1 MTLHWHCIVK
11 VYFYFLSHFIS
22 FNVCLAA
29 ELFLVERNVSLF
41 VVNNA
46 NWKQIFK
53 ESPDPI
59 YRKISETMIVKGPI
73 EYIDEKHRDAVLG
86 QS

>member
-1 MTLHWHCIVK
+1 M
-11 VYFYFLSHFIS
+11 
-22 FNVCLAA
+22 
-29 ELFLVERNVSLF
+29 ERNVSLF